1 MTLLYTFTNACTYS
15 FSSDSFVQVFVLLI
29 FNIYGHCFFNC
40 RYLAICHV
48 MEVKISRKTCKII
61 IVCIWVIAFTI
72 MIPWAIYYQ
81 IQVYST
87 NVQNLTL
94 CYETWPSDW
103 DKRSYFLGA
112 IFLCCYTVPLTLIV
126 ACYLLIGVRVWKRRA
141 PGEKMT
147 NACGVIQKSKVK
159 AVKMLAFV
167 VVVFAFSW
175 LPLYVIRLTTFYG
188 LDPNGSLPTVVT
200 DIINPIAQWLGSSNS
215 GMNPIIYC
223 FFSKRYRKGFKDAIS
238 CWRRD
243 GQRERRIITH
253 SMAQQSYING
263 SSKISNRHT
272 YLYQMGSSDRSLSLD
287 SNNHKVTSFV

>member
-1 MTLLYTFTNACTYS
+1 
-15 FSSDSFVQVFVLLI
+15 
-29 FNIYGHCFFNC
+29 
-40 RYLAICHV
+40 
-48 MEVKISRKTCKII
+48 
-61 IVCIWVIAFTI
+61 
-72 MIPWAIYYQ
+72 
-81 IQVYST
+81 
-87 NVQNLTL
+87 
-94 CYETWPSDW
+94 
-103 DKRSYFLGA
+103 
-112 IFLCCYTVPLTLIV
+112 
-126 ACYLLIGVRVWKRRA
+126 
-141 PGEKMT
+141 MT